1 MWTVF
6 FLGLCLG
13 VVLAMVWFIFQIRR
27 WQKAHEEKDKA
38 TMTCY
43 RADVAVAAHDDRK
56 QLEREISNLKGRIRQ
71 LENFNRI
78 LARAIDNEPVTNCKQ
93 LKGVEDGK
101 ENEAL

>member
-1 MWTVF
+1 MELFMWTVF

-56 QLEREISNLKGRIRQ
+56 QLEREISNLKGRIRSWRTSTGFLPGQ
-71 LENFNRI
+71 SIMNR
-78 LARAIDNEPVTNCKQ
+78 
-93 LKGVEDGK
+93 
-101 ENEAL
+101 